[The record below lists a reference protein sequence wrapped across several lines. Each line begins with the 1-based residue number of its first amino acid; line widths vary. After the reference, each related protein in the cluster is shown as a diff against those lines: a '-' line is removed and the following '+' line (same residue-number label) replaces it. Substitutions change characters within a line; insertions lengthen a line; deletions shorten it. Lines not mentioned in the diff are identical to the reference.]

1 MVSVP
6 ARLVR
11 RSLVVAVLGCGL
23 SACASSQEWTEW
35 RSHSTH
41 FASGEHMAFSLK
53 NMGSTP
59 RVKRQDQRDAAAQS
73 WWGRPV
79 IPRADQIFED

>member
-1 MVSVP
+1 MPNIS
-6 ARLVR
+6 ARRVR
-11 RSLVVAVLGCGL
+11 RTILIAVLGVGL
-23 SACASSQEWTEW
+23 SACASGEQWSEW

-41 FASGEHMAFSLK
+41 FASGDHMAFSLK

-59 RVKRQDQRDAAAQS
+59 RVKRQDVREATAQS
-73 WWGRPV
+73 WWGKPV